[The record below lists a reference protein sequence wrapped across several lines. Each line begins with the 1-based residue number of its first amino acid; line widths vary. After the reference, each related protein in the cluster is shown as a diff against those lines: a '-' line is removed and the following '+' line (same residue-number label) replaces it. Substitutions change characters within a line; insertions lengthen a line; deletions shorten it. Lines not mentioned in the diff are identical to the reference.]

1 MHGKCTQEAQLCRAQ
16 QTWVTAEGMTHD
28 VSNQLQSAIV
38 NRRLFVSAA
47 DVLDMTVVL
56 CCLVF
61 KYLIT

>member
-1 MHGKCTQEAQLCRAQ
+1 M
-16 QTWVTAEGMTHD
+16 TAEGMTHD

-61 KYLIT
+61 NYLII